1 MECKNCGGPVIGDNF
16 ICDQC
21 RDDNEEIEFTPC
33 SECDGHPACED
44 FGCAIEAGLRRL
56 LKKEFTIDDL

>member
-1 MECKNCGGPVIGDNF
+1 MNKEEIIDGEDFND
-16 ICDQC
+16 
-21 RDDNEEIEFTPC
+21 EEIEFIPC

-56 LKKEFTIDDL
+56 LKKELTSDDL